1 MPTFEWEVV
10 FGREFAGLDRDSQ
23 AAFLAAVAQFVA
35 DLAAGRSPRPGLRV
49 KGVRGHSGV
58 FEMSWAEDGRATFAC
73 GDERIQGQPHIV
85 WRRVGTHAIF
95 RRP

>member
-10 FGREFAGLDRDSQ
+10 FGREFARLDRGNQ
-23 AAFLAAVAQFVA
+23 AAFLAAVAQFVE
-35 DLAAGRSPRPGLRV
+35 DLAAGSSPRPGLRV
-49 KGVRGHSGV
+49 KGVKGSSGV

-73 GDERIQGQPHIV
+73 GEERAQGQPHII